1 MMSGAIRSLKLFA
14 ESVFV
19 GFAFAIGWFLA
30 VVTVSGMIAS
40 S

>member
-1 MMSGAIRSLKLFA
+1 MMSRAIRSLKLFA

-30 VVTVSGMIAS
+30 VVAVSGMIA
-40 S
+40 

>member
-1 MMSGAIRSLKLFA
+1 MSRATRTLKLFA

-30 VVTVSGMIAS
+30 VIAVTGVMV
-40 S
+40 

>member
-1 MMSGAIRSLKLFA
+1 MWRTGRAVKLFA

-30 VVTVSGMIAS
+30 VVAIAGVMA
-40 S
+40 

>member
-1 MMSGAIRSLKLFA
+1 MSRAVRTLKLFA

-30 VVTVSGMIAS
+30 VVVVAGAFA
-40 S
+40 